1 MELTEAGVSESEI
14 FEVVSAFMNRF
25 FGEEMAAAQ
34 KELDF
39 LYGNGFV
46 KPQLDYIKMRRF
58 LIAAYNN
65 LKSIDP
71 KITEGLVAK
80 VYQDVER
87 LYEYLAGFLKKTK
100 LAKLI
105 YIRDFLPCVPRY
117 KALQDNVTVTEGR
130 KKQYQ
135 LIASATEREL
145 ATLETPKNAE
155 ELAYAKSLHAR
166 NVDAIDTVARCK
178 EKLAIVTKELKELE
192 AQMSSEFFKQYNEY
206 MSGINDGLFEVAN
219 TKSYYFDK
227 LMWDFAASSPLI
239 QKFFRQSRI
248 EGDYSTKT
256 MIRYYLRNID
266 ISKSSTSEWHKYL
279 QDVLKVF
286 E

>member
-1 MELTEAGVSESEI
+1 MSDGEI
-14 FEVVSAFMNRF
+14 VEVVSAFVNRF

-65 LKSIDP
+65 LKSFDP

-87 LYEYLAGFLKKTK
+87 LYDYLADFLKKTK
-100 LAKLI
+100 LAKLV
-105 YIRDFLPCVPRY
+105 YVRDFLPSVPQY
-117 KALQDNVTVTEGR
+117 KALQDDVTVTDAR

-145 ATLETPKNAE
+145 AALEAPKNAE

-178 EKLAIVTKELKELE
+178 DKLAIITKELKELE
-192 AQMSSEFFKQYNEY
+192 AQMSSEFFGQYDEY
-206 MSGINDGLFEVAN
+206 MSSIKDGLFEVTN

-239 QKFFRQSRI
+239 QKFFTQSRI

-266 ISKSSTSEWHKYL
+266 IGKSNTSEWHKYL
-279 QDVLKVF
+279 LDVLKVF